1 MTTNLLVSIFSP
13 AQIAGIVIIC
23 IVAVALIGLNVLLW
37 YLYRKGQERK
47 LCSRQLQQKRDA
59 LLDHLEQLKMGG
71 VIPTVEELE
80 ESDIVDEEEQDND
93 DVTDEEGESNEGAV
107 ILPTDADE
115 GSGELAAEILAVKNM
130 SATTR
135 EKLGFVGAEYDNKRY
150 YVRYNLSFEAKLRLA
165 DDEVKDRYKAFC
177 NEVALYKGVKIKGA
191 FRQQRIYKGRKTLGL
206 ILFRGKTLCIAFA
219 LDPNE
224 YIETKYR
231 GIDKSDKKRFENT
244 PMLFKLTSTRKLE
257 YAKYLLLQLAE
268 ANTLVLSGQPVHNE
282 YDLKR
287 MTRDALY
294 NAELLRLTVLGE
306 VPDDVESTDEP
317 EEILEEEIAP
327 AAPAPVAEE
336 TEEDIDEDEEVEI
349 VETEEGRMRY
359 DRSFTARIV
368 SASVEVKTFYSD
380 LKNYLLDFK
389 RVRSRVIWKMEKF
402 RIGRT
407 CIASL
412 AIRGKTLCLYLAMN
426 PQRFDD
432 SKYKVEDYSL
442 RSKNTQTPLLVRIKN
457 ARRLKLA
464 KELID
469 ILLFE
474 SDSVKIERH
483 HENFM
488 PAFRT
493 PEALMQ
499 EGLIRLVKVSSTFTA
514 RPAKPEEPDDDDD
527 EVPVKPLA
535 AAEEKPA
542 EQPAPEAEKPAE
554 QPAEKPAESEG
565 KTVAAKKPRAKKAP
579 KEKPT
584 ETPAEESA
592 TEETPAE
599 SKAESAEEPVEK
611 Q

>member
-1 MTTNLLVSIFSP
+1 MKTNLLLVSLFSP
-13 AQIAGIVIIC
+13 AQIAGIVIVC
-23 IVAVALIGLNVLLW
+23 IVAVALIALNVLLW

-59 LLDHLEQLKMGG
+59 LLDHLEQLKAGG
-71 VIPTVEELE
+71 IIPTLEELE
-80 ESDIVDEEEQDND
+80 DTDIVDEEEQDND
-93 DVTDEEGESNEGAV
+93 DVTEEEEESDKGAV
-107 ILPTDADE
+107 ILPTDTDAE
-115 GSGELAAEILAVKNM
+115 SGEFAAEILAVKNM
-130 SATTR
+130 SAMTR
-135 EKLGFVGAEYDNKRY
+135 EKLGFVGAAYDNKRY

-165 DDEVKDRYKAFC
+165 DDEIKDRYKAFC

-268 ANTLVLSGQPVHNE
+268 ANTLVLSGQPAHNE

-287 MTRDALY
+287 MTRDALF
-294 NAELLRLTVLGE
+294 NAEKLRLTVLGE
-306 VPDDVESTDEP
+306 VPDDVESADEP

-349 VETEEGRMRY
+349 VETDEGRMRY

-368 SASVEVKTFYSD
+368 SASVEVKTVYSD
-380 LKNYLLDFK
+380 LKNYLLGFK
-389 RVRSRVIWKMEKF
+389 RVRSRISWKMEKF
-402 RIGRT
+402 RLGRA

-426 PQRFDD
+426 PKRFDD
-432 SKYKVEDYSL
+432 TKFKVEDYSL
-442 RSKNTQTPLLVRIKN
+442 RSKNTQTPLLIRIKN
-457 ARRLKLA
+457 ARRLKMA

-474 SDSVKIERH
+474 SDSEKIARNP
-483 HENFM
+483 ENFM

-499 EGLIRLVKVSSTFTA
+499 DGLIRLVKVSSTFTV
-514 RPAKPEEPDDDDD
+514 RPPKPAEPDDDDD
-527 EVPVKPLA
+527 EEITKPPV

-542 EQPAPEAEKPAE
+542 EQITESAEKAVE
-554 QPAEKPAESEG
+554 
-565 KTVAAKKPRAKKAP
+565 TKKPRAKKSQKAKSEAQPAEVSAPEENPTEAKAEP
-579 KEKPT
+579 KEEQVK
-584 ETPAEESA
+584 E
-592 TEETPAE
+592 
-599 SKAESAEEPVEK
+599 